1 MKIKRVTALMMI
13 FVLTAFLTGCAGIRS
28 NNDVDNGKLKVITTI
43 FAGYDF
49 VRQIAGDNVDLSM
62 LLKPGAEAHS
72 YEPTPRDI
80 IEIQNCDI
88 FIYVGG
94 ENDAWID
101 NILDSID
108 SGKMRTIKLLDC
120 VDDRYEEETVEG
132 MDAHEEH
139 EHEHGDEHGD
149 EHDEWDEHVWTSPV
163 NAGQICGKIASVLE
177 DEDPDNADTYAANC
191 SKYIKELDKLDE
203 YIRQIVTESPRDTIV
218 FGDRFPVRY
227 FIEEY
232 GLKYYAAFPGCSQEN
247 EASAAT
253 IAFLEDKVREQNI
266 PVIFKMELSSP
277 NMAQTIADDTGAV
290 VRTFYSGHNISKD
303 QFETGET
310 YLSLMY
316 DNAEAL
322 KEALN

>member
-1 MKIKRVTALMMI
+1 MTMRIKKIAALLTALLLALS
-13 FVLTAFLTGCAGIRS
+13 VTGCAGTGES
-28 NNDVDNGKLKVITTI
+28 NAANDGRLKVITTI

-49 VRQIAGDNVDLSM
+49 VRQIAGDNVDLTM
-62 LLKPGAEAHS
+62 LLKPGAEVHS
-72 YEPTPRDI
+72 YEPTPKDI
-80 IEIQNCDI
+80 IAIQNCDV

-101 NILDSID
+101 NILDAAGNDGIR
-108 SGKMRTIKLLDC
+108 KIRLLDC
-120 VDDRYEEETVEG
+120 VSERYEEEAVEG
-132 MDAHEEH
+132 MDTHDGHDHDSEDDHE
-139 EHEHGDEHGD
+139 
-149 EHDEWDEHVWTSPV
+149 EWDEHVWTSPV
-163 NAGQICGKIASVLE
+163 NAAQICDAISSVLE
-177 DEDPDNADTYAANC
+177 DEDPDNAGVYGKNC
-191 SKYIKELDKLDE
+191 NEYTKELDKLDK
-203 YIRQIVTESPRDTIV
+203 YFRQIVSSAARDTIV

-253 IAFLEDKVREQNI
+253 IAFLEDRIKEQNI

-277 NMAQTIADDTGAV
+277 NMAQTIAEDTGAV

-303 QFETGET
+303 QFEAGET

>member
-1 MKIKRVTALMMI
+1 MKIKKITALLMA
-13 FVLTAFLTGCAGIRS
+13 FVLAAALMTGCAGNGS
-28 NNDVDNGKLKVITTI
+28 VNTTKGGKLKVITTI

-62 LLKPGAEAHS
+62 LHKPGAEAHS
-72 YEPTPRDI
+72 YEPTPKDI
-80 IEIQNCDI
+80 IEIQNCDV

-101 NILDSID
+101 NILGSID
-108 SGKMRTIKLLDC
+108 SGKMRTVKLLDC

-132 MDAHEEH
+132 MDAHD
-139 EHEHGDEHGD
+139 EHEHGE
-149 EHDEWDEHVWTSPV
+149 EHDDWDEHVWTSPV
-163 NAGQICGKIASVLE
+163 NAGQICSRIASVLE
-177 DEDPDNADTYAANC
+177 DEDPDNAGIYAGNC
-191 SKYIKELDKLDE
+191 SEYIKELDKLDK
-203 YIRQIVTESPRDTIV
+203 YIRQIVSEASRDTIV

-253 IAFLEDKVREQNI
+253 IAFLEDRVKEQNI

>member
-28 NNDVDNGKLKVITTI
+28 NNDADNGKLKVITTI

-149 EHDEWDEHVWTSPV
+149 EHDEWDEHVWTSLR
-163 NAGQICGKIASVLE
+163 NASVVCVAIAATLE
-177 DEDPDNADTYAANC
+177 EMDPENKDTYQANARNYEAKL
-191 SKYIKELDKLDE
+191 SSLDKE
-203 YIRQIVTESPRDTIV
+203 YQKTV
-218 FGDRFPVRY
+218 
-227 FIEEY
+227 
-232 GLKYYAAFPGCSQEN
+232 
-247 EASAAT
+247 
-253 IAFLEDKVREQNI
+253 
-266 PVIFKMELSSP
+266 
-277 NMAQTIADDTGAV
+277 
-290 VRTFYSGHNISKD
+290 
-303 QFETGET
+303 
-310 YLSLMY
+310 
-316 DNAEAL
+316 DNCFTTS
-322 KEALN
+322 

>member
-1 MKIKRVTALMMI
+1 MKIKRVTALLMI

-28 NNDVDNGKLKVITTI
+28 NNDADNGKLKVITTI

-139 EHEHGDEHGD
+139 EHER
-149 EHDEWDEHVWTSPV
+149 
-163 NAGQICGKIASVLE
+163 KIL
-177 DEDPDNADTYAANC
+177 DN
-191 SKYIKELDKLDE
+191 E
-203 YIRQIVTESPRDTIV
+203 P
-218 FGDRFPVRY
+218 
-227 FIEEY
+227 
-232 GLKYYAAFPGCSQEN
+232 AAFC
-247 EASAAT
+247 
-253 IAFLEDKVREQNI
+253 R
-266 PVIFKMELSSP
+266 
-277 NMAQTIADDTGAV
+277 
-290 VRTFYSGHNISKD
+290 RRRRR
-303 QFETGET
+303 
-310 YLSLMY
+310 
-316 DNAEAL
+316 
-322 KEALN
+322 

>member
-108 SGKMRTIKLLDC
+108 SGKMRTVNLLDC

-139 EHEHGDEHGD
+139 EHEHGDEHGN
-149 EHDEWDEHVWTSPV
+149 EHDEWDEHVWTSPA
-163 NAGQICGKIASVLE
+163 NAGQICGEIASVLE

-277 NMAQTIADDTGAV
+277 NMAQTIADDTGAA

-303 QFETGET
+303 QFEAGET

>member
-1 MKIKRVTALMMI
+1 MKIKRVTALLMI

-28 NNDVDNGKLKVITTI
+28 NNDADNGKLKVITTI

-108 SGKMRTIKLLDC
+108 SGKMRTVKLLDC

-149 EHDEWDEHVWTSPV
+149 EHDEWDEHVWTSPA

-177 DEDPDNADTYAANC
+177 DEDPDNADTYTANC

-303 QFETGET
+303 QFEAGET